1 MVDVGELVRFTPSEK
16 TLRMAMDIA
25 AAIERYRIVMEGPA
39 GVRLRKL
46 NHVRTIRGTT
56 AIEGNTLTEDQV
68 TDIIAGKRPR
78 TLKARGESQG
88 GKKKVVRKGG
98 KKTVDRLLEL
108 IRGNP
113 KITFAEM
120 VSAAGISRS
129 AIQKHIKRL
138 KDAQRLRRIGPDKG
152 GRWEVIEKE

>member
-1 MVDVGELVRFTPSEK
+1 MVDVSELVRFIPSER
-16 TLRMAMDIA
+16 TLRLVMDIA

-46 NHVRTIRGTT
+46 NRIRTIRGTT

-88 GKKKVVRKGG
+88 GKKKVVRTGG
-98 KKTVDRLLEL
+98 KKTADRLLEL
-108 IRGNP
+108 ICGNP

-120 VSAAGISRS
+120 SSAAGISRS
-129 AIQKHIKRL
+129 AIQKHIERL
-138 KDAQRLRRIGPDKG
+138 KDAQRLRRVGPDKG
-152 GRWEVIEKE
+152 GHWEVIEKA

>member
-1 MVDVGELVRFTPSEK
+1 MVDVSELVRFTPGEK

-46 NHVRTIRGTT
+46 NHIRTIRGTT

-108 IRGNP
+108 IRGNS

-120 VSAAGISRS
+120 SSATGISRS
-129 AIQKHIKRL
+129 AIQKHIERL
-138 KDAQRLRRIGPDKG
+138 KDAQRLRRVGPDKG
-152 GRWEVIEKE
+152 GHWEVIEKA

>member
-1 MVDVGELVRFTPSEK
+1 MVDVSELVRFTPSEK

-78 TLKARGESQG
+78 TLKARGGSQG

-113 KITFAEM
+113 KITFA
-120 VSAAGISRS
+120 AAPSPRRSRQGR
-129 AIQKHIKRL
+129 AL
-138 KDAQRLRRIGPDKG
+138 G
-152 GRWEVIEKE
+152 GD

>member
-1 MVDVGELVRFTPSEK
+1 MIEVSEIARFTPGK
-16 TLRMAMDIA
+16 RTLRLVMDIA
-25 AAIERYRIVMEGPA
+25 AALERYRIVMEGPS

-46 NHVRTIRGTT
+46 NHIRTIRGTT

-68 TDIIAGKRPR
+68 TDIVAGKRPR
-78 TLKARGESQG
+78 TLRARGEPQG

-98 KKTVDRLLEL
+98 KKTADWLLEL

-120 VSAAGISRS
+120 VSVIGISRS
-129 AIQKHIKRL
+129 AIQKHIERL
-138 KDAQRLRRIGPDKG
+138 KDAQRFRRVGPDKG
-152 GRWEVIEKE
+152 GHWEVIERA